1 MSLISISESAFFNRR
16 SQTPQSMRYS
26 LPSAS
31 HLSDRTPSTI
41 YEAWKGV
48 ARSFQGAL
56 TEAVREAAHVGWD
69 GQGSNAADVGAL
81 TRVMDFLEALPDDF
95 PFPDPSVAPNGDI
108 LLEWSKSP
116 QLSLAVLLGS
126 VGQIHYSSYI
136 RGLKTYGTF
145 DFVGDELSQ
154 EFVVVATRW
163 RQSK

>member
-1 MSLISISESAFFNRR
+1 MSLISISEGAFFNRR

-26 LPSAS
+26 LPSAFP
-31 HLSDRTPSTI
+31 LSDRTPSTI
-41 YEAWKGV
+41 YEDWKGV
-48 ARSFQGAL
+48 ARSFQSAL
-56 TEAVREAAHVGWD
+56 AEAVREAAHVGWD

-95 PFPDPSVAPNGDI
+95 PFPDPSVTPNGDI

-116 QLSLAVLLGS
+116 QLSLAVLFGS
-126 VGQIHYSSYI
+126 VGQIHYASYI
-136 RGLKTYGTF
+136 RGLKTYGAF

-154 EFVVVATRW
+154 EFVVVAIRW